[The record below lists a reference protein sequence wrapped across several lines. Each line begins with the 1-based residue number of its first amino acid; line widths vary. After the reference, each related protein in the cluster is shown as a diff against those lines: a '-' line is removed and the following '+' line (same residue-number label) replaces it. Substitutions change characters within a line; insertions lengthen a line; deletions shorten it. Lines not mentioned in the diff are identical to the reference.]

1 MLTYAKKQEA
11 VAELKEKFEKAST
24 IILADYRGIDVMSVN
39 GLRSQ
44 LHTEGDGEYEYRVV
58 KNSVLKRAAEGSS
71 AEALNEHFV
80 GPTAV
85 AISYGDPVGL
95 AKVLVGY
102 ADENEAF
109 EIKGGLLDGR
119 AVDTGEIGTL
129 ATLPGL
135 DELRGKI
142 VGLLQAPAQKI
153 AAVLAAPASQLA
165 RVTDAR
171 RAQLEESGGA

>member
-1 MLTYAKKQEA
+1 MLTYAQKQEA
-11 VAELKEKFEKAST
+11 VAALKDKFEKAKT
-24 IILADYRGIDVMSVN
+24 IIVTDACGMDVMTMN

-44 LHTEGDGEYEYRVV
+44 LHTDGQGEFEYKVV
-58 KNSVLKRAAEGSS
+58 KNAILRRASEGLD
-71 AEALNEHFV
+71 AEALTPHFV
-80 GPTAV
+80 GPTAI

-95 AKVLVGY
+95 AKVMTKY
-102 ADENEAF
+102 AEDHDHF

-119 AVDTGEIGTL
+119 AIDEKEIGTL

-153 AAVLAAPASQLA
+153 AAVLAAPASQIA

-171 RAQLEESGGA
+171 RAQLEESGG

>member
-1 MLTYAKKQEA
+1 MLTYAQKQEA
-11 VAELKEKFEKAST
+11 VANIKDKFEKAKT
-24 IILADYRGIDVMSVN
+24 VIVADPCGLDVTSVN
-39 GLRSQ
+39 TLRSQ
-44 LHTEGDGEYEYRVV
+44 IRTTGEGEFEYQVV
-58 KNSVLKRAAEGSS
+58 KNSVLKRAAAGLP
-71 AEALNEHFV
+71 AEALTDHFS

-85 AISYGDPVGL
+85 AFSYGDPVGL
-95 AKVLVGY
+95 AKVLVKY
-102 ADENEAF
+102 AEDHEAF

-135 DELRGKI
+135 DELRGKP